1 MKAKVVRIGNSQGVR
16 IPKTLLEQCGLQGA
30 VELEVREG
38 QLVVRSATRPRAG
51 WDEAFRRMREH
62 GDDVL
67 LERDS
72 QPSTKW
78 DRTDW
83 RW

>member
-1 MKAKVVRIGNSQGVR
+1 MKTKVVRIGNSRGVR
-16 IPKTLLEQCGLQGA
+16 IPKTLLEQCGLQGD

-38 QLVVRSATRPRAG
+38 QLVLRSATRPRAG

-67 LERDS
+67 LDRDS
-72 QPSTKW
+72 LPLTKW
-78 DRTDW
+78 DRTEW

>member
-1 MKAKVVRIGNSQGVR
+1 MKTKVVRIGNSRGVR
-16 IPKTLLEQCGLQGA
+16 IPKTLLEQCGLQGD

-38 QLVVRSATRPRAG
+38 QLVLRSATRPRAG

-67 LERDS
+67 LDRDS
-72 QPSTKW
+72 LPLTKW
-78 DRTDW
+78 DRAEW